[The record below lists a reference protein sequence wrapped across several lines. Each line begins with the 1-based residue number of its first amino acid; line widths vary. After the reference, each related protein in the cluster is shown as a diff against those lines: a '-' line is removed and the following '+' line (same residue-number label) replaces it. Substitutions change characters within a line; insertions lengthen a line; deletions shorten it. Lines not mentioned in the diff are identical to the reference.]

1 MLLGEDQILNGFRDP
16 ILKHFEGK
24 NYKTKLTDIQGGQ
37 NLCVEY
43 SSYTSQGRL
52 IIKLTIKFYSRLK
65 KVMVQGTT
73 ESLCEWI
80 DIYEKE
86 LAGSLKSTKQESQ
99 VPLHSDN
106 YEISMLSEEV
116 QNQALSTPSKQS
128 NTSVP
133 SNMDTPLSH
142 QSPWVNPVISDMKV
156 MFSKVE
162 EDVIIFKK
170 DIDGFLKEISSKL
183 DKLDDLDRLQTKVL
197 SIENTIKVNRE
208 QLSNRI
214 LELETENEGLKKQIK
229 SQCSRTDDILKRVR
243 KLESRI
249 TEN

>member
-1 MLLGEDQILNGFRDP
+1 M
-16 ILKHFEGK
+16 
-24 NYKTKLTDIQGGQ
+24 
-37 NLCVEY
+37 NL
-43 SSYTSQGRL
+43 
-52 IIKLTIKFYSRLK
+52 
-65 KVMVQGTT
+65 
-73 ESLCEWI
+73 
-80 DIYEKE
+80 
-86 LAGSLKSTKQESQ
+86 
-99 VPLHSDN
+99 
-106 YEISMLSEEV
+106 
-116 QNQALSTPSKQS
+116 
-128 NTSVP
+128 
-133 SNMDTPLSH
+133 
-142 QSPWVNPVISDMKV
+142 

-162 EDVIIFKK
+162 EDVIIFEK

-249 TEN
+249 TENEKNKISIQSAVAGLDDNSDVIPQIPVESRFEILSEKSNSVIPHKIKCYIHLKLMLLQKRDLRKETCLSSQSLSLQVVFHKELQQILVHDLKCIYKVKYQQDKQIL

>member
-1 MLLGEDQILNGFRDP
+1 
-16 ILKHFEGK
+16 
-24 NYKTKLTDIQGGQ
+24 
-37 NLCVEY
+37 
-43 SSYTSQGRL
+43 
-52 IIKLTIKFYSRLK
+52 
-65 KVMVQGTT
+65 MVQGTT

-106 YEISMLSEEV
+106 YEIGMLSEEV

-133 SNMDTPLSH
+133 TNMDTPLSY
-142 QSPWVNPVISDMKV
+142 QSPRVSSVISDMKL

-197 SIENTIKVNRE
+197 SIENTINVNRE

-229 SQCSRTDDILKRVR
+229 KSVFTNR
-243 KLESRI
+243 
-249 TEN
+249 